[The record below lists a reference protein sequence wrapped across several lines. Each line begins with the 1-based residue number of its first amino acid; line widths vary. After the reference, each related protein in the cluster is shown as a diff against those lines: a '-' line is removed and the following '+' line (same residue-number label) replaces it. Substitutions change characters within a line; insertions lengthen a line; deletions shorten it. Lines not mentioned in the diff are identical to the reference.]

1 MCSASEG
8 LLIPMSETGLE
19 LSEGDQSVILA
30 NTVENGDH
38 QGQLAQ
44 LRARVLHL
52 VTSKE

>member
-30 NTVENGDH
+30 HTVDTGDH

-44 LRARVLHL
+44 LRARVLQL
-52 VTSKE
+52 VTSNE